1 MKNRKFDKTALQIWK
16 QAISGP
22 VEQEQNFEVIIHKTL
37 LNYFMVGPQYHFIFN
52 ASMLELEH
60 VGKPIFDILG
70 YTPSEF
76 SLAFFLNNVHPL
88 DRPHFLNFE
97 NKVKDF
103 LVALPLNK
111 LMKYKVSH
119 DFRIRKKDGEYLRLL
134 QQSTVIEHDDT
145 GGITRTFATHTDISH
160 IKPDGIPSLS
170 IIGLEGEPSYINID
184 VEKIFSVSPE
194 VLTPREKDILELLMA
209 GNLSKQV
216 AAILGISK
224 QTVDKHRRN
233 MLSKNQLSTTG
244 ELIGKAIREGWL

>member
-1 MKNRKFDKTALQIWK
+1 MKNAEFDKTALFIWK
-16 QAISGP
+16 QAISRP
-22 VEQEQNFEVIIHKTL
+22 AEQERNFEFIIHRTL

-52 ASMLELEH
+52 AAMLEFEH
-60 VGKPIFDILG
+60 VSGSILNMLG
-70 YTPSEF
+70 HLPSDF
-76 SLAFFLNNVHPL
+76 SLQFFLDNIHPL

-103 LVALPLNK
+103 LIALPVSK

-119 DFRIRKKDGEYLRLL
+119 DFRIRKKNGEYLRIL
-134 QQSTVIEHDDT
+134 QQSTVIEHDDD

-160 IKPDGIPSLS
+160 IKTGGNPSLS

-184 VEKIFSVSPE
+184 VEEIFSVSAE
-194 VLTPREKDILELLMA
+194 VLTPREKDVLRLLIA
-209 GNLSKQV
+209 GNLSKQI

-233 MLSKNQLSTTG
+233 MLFKNELSTTG
-244 ELIGKAIREGWL
+244 ELISKAILGGWL